1 MQLAEF
7 LSHRFN
13 IDQVF
18 IEDCIALILELK
30 PEACIGDC
38 FCELE
43 PYINTDLDE
52 LEREIVQFAKS
63 NNVSLDIPLSKVLAL
78 A

>member
-18 IEDCIALILELK
+18 IEDCISLILESN
-30 PEACIGDC
+30 PDTSIGDC

-43 PYINTDLDE
+43 PYINTDLDD
-52 LEREIVQFAKS
+52 LEREIAQFAKS
-63 NNVSLDIPLSKVLAL
+63 NNVSLDIPLSKALDLA
-78 A
+78 

>member
-18 IEDCIALILELK
+18 IEDCISLVLESN
-30 PEACIGDC
+30 PNTSIGDC
-38 FCELE
+38 FGELE
-43 PYINTDLDE
+43 PYINTDLDD
-52 LEREIVQFAKS
+52 LEREIAQFAKS
-63 NNVSLDIPLSKVLAL
+63 NNVSLDIPLSKALDLA
-78 A
+78 